1 MGIFILFTLLM
12 IYLTYFQNEIVYSI
26 CILYL
31 EFLKTYQNKLPQ
43 NSAEHII
50 HLATIAKYNH

>member
-1 MGIFILFTLLM
+1 MGIFILFTLLI

-31 EFLKTYQNKLPQ
+31 ETYQNKLPQ